1 MKTDIE
7 DRSTQTALERLND
20 PYLAPSVQIP
30 VQDEDLGSGDGEPGL
45 ISIARLLWPRR
56 ISLAKAALAGLLLA
70 VLVAV
75 LIPNTYQA
83 TVRLMPPENSAL
95 SGSSALIGM
104 MLGSGG
110 SSGSSSSGAAGGLS
124 SAVGDLLGTQKPGPL
139 FIGILS
145 SRTISDRMIDRFDLR
160 KVYSRKTYGAARLKL
175 FSRVKFTEDKKSG
188 IIIITVNDHDRA
200 RVTAMAQAYVD
211 ELNALLAQVNTSA
224 ASREREFLE
233 KRLVAINVELK
244 DATKALSEFSSRNAT
259 LDPQDQGKAMLDSA
273 ALLEGQLIAAKS
285 ELSGLQQI
293 YTSQNVRVR
302 SLQAHISELEQQ
314 LNAFG
319 GKNYAGSTTLDP
331 NSLYPSIR
339 QLPVLGREY
348 LDLYRRA
355 KVDEAVFELLTESYE
370 MAKVQ
375 EAKDT
380 PSVKVL
386 DAPRTPELPDW
397 PPRAAFA
404 LVGALLGLLVAA
416 FWFWWTERWS
426 EVDPNEPYK
435 AFVDHEILPALRRKT
450 ASFRRGWQQVLSRIR
465 GSGERQGA

>member
-1 MKTDIE
+1 M
-7 DRSTQTALERLND
+7 DRSTQTTLERLND
-20 PYLAPSVQIP
+20 PYLAPSDP
-30 VQDEDLGSGDGEPGL
+30 LPDQDEDLARRSVEPRL
-45 ISIARLLWPRR
+45 IAIVRLLWPRR
-56 ISLAKAALAGLLLA
+56 VSLGKAALAGLMLA
-70 VLVAV
+70 SIVAV
-75 LIPNTYQA
+75 LIPNSYQA
-83 TVRLMPPENSAL
+83 TVRLMPPESSAL

-110 SSGSSSSGAAGGLS
+110 STGSSSSGGGLS

-160 KVYSRKTYGAARLKL
+160 KVYSRKTYGAARKKL
-175 FSRVKFTEDKKSG
+175 FSRVTFTEDKKSG
-188 IIIITVNDHDRA
+188 IIVITVNDHDRA

-211 ELNALLAQVNTSA
+211 ELNGLLSQVNTSA

-233 KRLVAINVELK
+233 KRLVAINVELR

-302 SLQAHISELEQQ
+302 SLQAHITELEQQ

-319 GKNYAGSTTLDP
+319 GKSYAGSTTLDP

-397 PPRAAFA
+397 PPRSLFA
-404 LVGALLGLLVAA
+404 LGGALLGFLFAA
-416 FWFWWTERWS
+416 FWIWWTDHWS

-435 AFVDHEILPALRRKT
+435 AFLDHEILPRLRRNL
-450 ASFRRGWQQVLSRIR
+450 ASVRRGWQQILSRNR
-465 GSGERQGA
+465 RSGEHESA